1 MSWKAVLALLPLLLS
16 SSIQAA
22 TQSEDDIS
30 GSLKN
35 KIRMVQHM
43 ALNPLLIKAV
53 RQQNSEALDQETIN
67 QRDKDWQSGDK
78 AAELKKSMQTGVHA
92 SLMQRFIDENRSLVE
107 ICLTDNRGA
116 NVAAYPLTDDYW
128 QGDEKEW
135 IESFN
140 NGKGQVFI
148 GSLKRDEKTN
158 SIFTHVAAPV
168 FDRNKTIGVL
178 VVGVRLGAIE

>member
-1 MSWKAVLALLPLLLS
+1 MSWKTVLILLSLSLS
-16 SSIQAA
+16 SSVLAV
-22 TQSEDDIS
+22 TQSDDDIS
-30 GSLKN
+30 KSLKN

-53 RQQNSEALDQETIN
+53 RQQNSEALDMDIIK
-67 QRDKDWQSGDK
+67 QRDQDWQSGDS
-78 AAELKKSMQTGVHA
+78 ASELKKSMLAGSHA

-107 ICLTDNRGA
+107 IYLTDSQGA
-116 NVAAYPLTDDYW
+116 DVAAYPLTDDYW
-128 QGDEKEW
+128 QGDEEEW

-140 NGKGQVFI
+140 HGKGQVFI
-148 GSLKRDEKTN
+148 GALKRDEKTN
-158 SIFTHVAAPV
+158 SIFTRVSAPV